1 MPRRTNLEID
11 VLRTFVTGVQLGSF
25 ARAANQ
31 LGRSPSAVS
40 AQLRKLEEQIEQE
53 LFKKAGRGLALTDAG
68 EALLSYA
75 QRIIALNDETIAT
88 LKDSTLE
95 GWVRLG
101 VPQDFAELSLPAALG
116 RFARTHP
123 KVNVEVHVERNIDL
137 LRRVGAGELDLVVA
151 WCTPDAPGDGK
162 PMFEV
167 PMVWVGSESMSV
179 DVTSD
184 PLLIAAIEPPCIF
197 RAAGTAALMAAGRPW
212 RITFTSPSVSGL
224 WAAVEAGLGITIRT
238 PLGLPPSLAI
248 VDGYDALPVLPSATV
263 MLHISKCVQSP
274 VASILGEILE
284 DTLAEV
290 ARLHYDALVNASR
303 RSGASNDLEDDLD
316 DRLYP
321 PKSHPPPYR

>member
-40 AQLRKLEEQIEQE
+40 AQLRKLEDQIEQD
-53 LFKKAGRGLALTDAG
+53 LFRRAGRGLALTDAG
-68 EALLSYA
+68 EALLGYA

-88 LKDSTLE
+88 LKDSALE

-101 VPQDFAELSLPAALG
+101 LPQDFAELWLPAALG

-123 KVNVEVHVERNIDL
+123 KVNVEVHVERNVDL
-137 LRRVGAGELDLVVA
+137 LRRVEAGELDLVLA
-151 WCTPDAPGDGK
+151 WGTPDTPGDGK

-167 PMVWVGSESMSV
+167 PMVWVGPESRSV

-184 PLLIAAIEPPCIF
+184 PLLVAAFEPPCVF
-197 RAAGTAALMAAGRPW
+197 RAAGTAALTAAGRPW
-212 RITFTSPSVSGL
+212 RITFTSPSLSGL

-248 VDGYDALPVLPSATV
+248 LDSSTALPALPSATIV
-263 MLHISKCVQSP
+263 MHTSKVVQSP
-274 VASILGEILE
+274 IVGILGEILE

-290 ARLHYDALVNASR
+290 ARQNGNAMMAAR
-303 RSGASNDLEDDLD
+303 PESGSSNNIENGLD
-316 DRLYP
+316 DIYP
-321 PKSHPPPYR
+321 PKQHPPAFR